1 MSNENVTNTGSQA
14 KEKPTTFLTTTSTVV
29 VKLGAAVGVICR
41 EPIFQNAHH
50 HIRAV
55 VKNIFV
61 ASSLSYAIF

>member
-1 MSNENVTNTGSQA
+1 MSNENVTNTGGSQA

-50 HIRAV
+50 HMRAM
-55 VKNIFV
+55 VKIF
-61 ASSLSYAIF
+61 L

>member
-14 KEKPTTFLTTTSTVV
+14 KENPTTFLTSTVV

-50 HIRAV
+50 HMRAR
-55 VKNIFV
+55 VKKTV
-61 ASSLSYAIF
+61 ASSFSYDIF